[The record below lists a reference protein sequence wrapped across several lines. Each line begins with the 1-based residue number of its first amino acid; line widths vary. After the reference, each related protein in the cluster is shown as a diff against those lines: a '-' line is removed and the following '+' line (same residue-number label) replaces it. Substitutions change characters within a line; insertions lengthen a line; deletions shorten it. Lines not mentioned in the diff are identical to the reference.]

1 MINIRESI
9 FETNSS
15 SEHAVCVNIGGYI
28 TFDKELDEYTEEFYR
43 KHKKHPEPKDPNSP
57 TMMDFDI
64 TCYTEEGKVK
74 LSFEDVDYHEVFD
87 MVWKMKNS

>member
-1 MINIRESI
+1 MD
-9 FETNSS
+9 FD
-15 SEHAVCVNIGGYI
+15 
-28 TFDKELDEYTEEFYR
+28 TFDELYDYTEDFYR
-43 KHKKHPEPKDPNSP
+43 RYKKNPKPKEDSP
-57 TMMDFDI
+57 AIMDFDI